1 VRALAERGPL
11 PAQLAGEGRGR
22 YALRATTTLL
32 AAALLVTTLMR
43 PQCGTA
49 VTRIK
54 NLGIDIA
61 IAVDAS
67 KSMMVQDVVPD
78 RLTAAKL
85 EIRRLLDRLA
95 GGRVALVPFA
105 GLAFVQTPL
114 TSDFE
119 VIKTYL
125 DDLRV
130 EDMPRGGTALGRAL
144 VEAIRVLVPPEQL
157 EGTVAEVTAPEEGAA
172 AAPSAAAEAD
182 LPEHEGAKHKAILLF
197 TDGDD
202 HEGDPLEV
210 AKIAKKLGIRIF
222 TVGVGTAQGRPVP
235 IVNEDGEVVGTMKG
249 DDGRTPL
256 FSELNAE
263 LLRGV
268 GQATG
273 GELFQ
278 LGPTGLEA
286 GLLAAIDQL
295 EKKEYD
301 ATFQELG
308 ADQYQW
314 TLVPAILLLAIE
326 ALLGSRRRRRR
337 RPGAAQQGVA

>member
-1 VRALAERGPL
+1 
-11 PAQLAGEGRGR
+11 
-22 YALRATTTLL
+22 
-32 AAALLVTTLMR
+32 
-43 PQCGTA
+43 
-49 VTRIK
+49 
-54 NLGIDIA
+54 
-61 IAVDAS
+61 
-67 KSMMVQDVVPD
+67 
-78 RLTAAKL
+78 
-85 EIRRLLDRLA
+85 
-95 GGRVALVPFA
+95 
-105 GLAFVQTPL
+105 
-114 TSDFE
+114 
-119 VIKTYL
+119 
-125 DDLRV
+125 
-130 EDMPRGGTALGRAL
+130 
-144 VEAIRVLVPPEQL
+144 
-157 EGTVAEVTAPEEGAA
+157 
-172 AAPSAAAEAD
+172 
-182 LPEHEGAKHKAILLF
+182 
-197 TDGDD
+197 
-202 HEGDPLEV
+202 
-210 AKIAKKLGIRIF
+210 
-222 TVGVGTAQGRPVP
+222 VGVGTAQGRPVP